1 MDTTTP
7 IVAFDVMRAELM
19 VRRRQFV
26 AERIEGADHAIRI
39 EENGNFRSELPNVI
53 ARIIQWCLSDYDVA
67 NHQLHHALATQ
78 IF

>member
-39 EENGNFRSELPNVI
+39 EENGNFRNELPNVI

-67 NHQLHHALATQ
+67 NPQLHHALATQ